1 MIRHTIALAGALTLA
16 ALALPTAASAQ
27 ADPSMP
33 APPTPSPSMQ
43 TPGLPDPNAPVRDT
57 VTIGLGG
64 TLIPR
69 YEGSGDYT
77 VVPGGAVRG
86 NYHGVGFSTFGTTL
100 YVDLVPP
107 LAQGT
112 KFVFGPMA
120 HVNVNRAALKQVR
133 DPQIVALGKI
143 PVSIDVGGHVGV
155 SRTGVVTSAYDSL
168 SLDIGVTHDVSG
180 IHDSLIVTPL
190 VTYGTPLNTKTY
202 VGIYGSAT
210 HVGDG
215 YARRYFGITPAQA
228 LASGLARYTPNSGFK
243 DVTFGA
249 LANRSI
255 TGDLR
260 HGLSAFGVGSYSR
273 LLGQFARSP
282 VVRDR
287 SQFYAAL
294 GLAYTF

>member
-1 MIRHTIALAGALTLA
+1 MKTSYKLALAAVVA
-16 ALALPTAASAQ
+16 FAPFAASAQ
-27 ADPSMP
+27 SSADTP
-33 APPTPSPSMQ
+33 AAAAN
-43 TPGLPDPNAPVRDT
+43 LPVDPNAPVRDT
-57 VTIGLGG
+57 VTIGVGA

-77 VVPGGAVRG
+77 VVPGGALRG
-86 NYHGVGFSTFGTTL
+86 NYRGIGFSTFGTTL
-100 YVDLVPP
+100 YVDLAPP
-107 LAQGT
+107 KSLGT

-120 HVNVNRAALKQVR
+120 HVTVNRSGLKQVR
-133 DPQIVALGKI
+133 DRQIVALGKI
-143 PVSIDVGGHVGV
+143 PISIDAGAHIGV
-155 SRTGVVTSAYDSL
+155 SHTGVVTSDYDSV
-168 SLDIGVTHDVSG
+168 SLDIGVTHDISG

-202 VGIYGSAT
+202 VGIYASAT

-215 YARRYFGITPAQA
+215 YAQRYFGVTPAQA
-228 LASGLARYTPNSGFK
+228 LASGLVRYTPGSGFK

-260 HGLSAFGVGSYSR
+260 RGLSAFGVGSYSK
-273 LLGQFARSP
+273 LLGEFGRSP

-287 SQFYAAL
+287 AQFYGAL